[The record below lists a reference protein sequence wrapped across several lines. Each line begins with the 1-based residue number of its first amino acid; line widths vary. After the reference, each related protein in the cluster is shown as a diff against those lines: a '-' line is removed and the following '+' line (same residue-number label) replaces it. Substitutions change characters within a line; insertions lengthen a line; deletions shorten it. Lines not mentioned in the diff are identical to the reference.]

1 MRIYLKRLD
10 KKRQDKNMT
19 RLHETNYIK
28 LFQIVPDLLR
38 LTHGKL
44 IDFVYD
50 DNQIQI
56 LVEEHTK
63 YTSQLRIS
71 MRFKGSSHFIPRINI
86 QVRLYHDAKV
96 AEVIDFQHK
105 RRFHS
110 RYSYPNPGMY
120 QRNEKQQINLFLAD
134 WLDHCIQQGIVI
146 HHEEYLSN

>member
-1 MRIYLKRLD
+1 MFI

-19 RLHETNYIK
+19 RLHERNYAK
-28 LFQIVPDLLR
+28 LFQTVPNINHLSA
-38 LTHGKL
+38 GKL
-44 IDFVYD
+44 VHYRYD

-63 YTSQLRIS
+63 YTSQLNVS
-71 MRFKGSSHFIPRINI
+71 MRFKGNSHFLPKINI

-96 AEVIDFQHK
+96 AEVIDFQQK

-110 RYSYPNPGMY
+110 RYPYPNPGMY

-134 WLDHCIQQGIVI
+134 WLDHCIRQGIVI
-146 HHEEYLSN
+146 RHEEFLNS